1 MSAVCALAWGARA
14 DVSAAWDQD
23 ADGVWS
29 APGNWAG
36 GVAPTG
42 TTGVATF
49 GNAITAS
56 RAVTLDSSPW
66 TINALTFANTGSFGW
81 TLTGGTLLL
90 GGVTPTITVQS
101 GGAAKVASI
110 LSGADGLTKT
120 GDGALTLTGANTFSG
135 EFVRAAGE
143 LRIGDG
149 SNASA
154 SAGRGTLAAGSGSST
169 LLNFNGPATLANS
182 SVTSSGSMIRNI
194 GVGAVTLT
202 NGAMACTID
211 GGSAGFILA
220 KLLSA
225 QFTVRGDVTFGADTG
240 TYVAAPGAAGS
251 TMRIVND
258 GAFWWIGSP
267 QSDYAPTIDVAEG
280 VTVSLKAGQ
289 EAGPLYYN
297 DLTGPGSFTFD
308 GANANQI
315 GHILGACSL
324 GGTLTAMR
332 PVSFGNGGAG
342 GDPVGVRIVSAA
354 DGPVRFNSVTD
365 MTYSGEM
372 SGAGALVKT
381 NLNTLTLTGDNTY
394 TGPTEIG
401 GGVLAIGGTG
411 SLGAGA
417 YAGDILN
424 NGAFLYAGDA
434 AQILSGDISG
444 TGRLAQAGPGTLTL
458 SGYNTY
464 TGATRVESGALIGR
478 SGGACVN
485 SAVLLADG
493 ASLGV
498 EVALPG
504 AFWMCAGLTCSA
516 GAANL
521 QIDFR
526 SCPVDSKCAPLQI
539 NGDLKLAGALDVTVR
554 DGYWKAAGGYP
565 LLQYTGKG
573 EVSGALRLRA
583 LPEGVSA
590 TLIHDSEG

>member
-1 MSAVCALAWGARA
+1 MGSGRGRGVVCSRQLGVRGCA
-14 DVSAAWDQD
+14 DRHYRHRHLRQ
-23 ADGVWS
+23 
-29 APGNWAG
+29 
-36 GVAPTG
+36 
-42 TTGVATF
+42 
-49 GNAITAS
+49 
-56 RAVTLDSSPW
+56 RHH
-66 TINALTFANTGSFGW
+66 
-81 TLTGGTLLL
+81 
-90 GGVTPTITVQS
+90 
-101 GGAAKVASI
+101 
-110 LSGADGLTKT
+110 
-120 GDGALTLTGANTFSG
+120 
-135 EFVRAAGE
+135 GE

-169 LLNFNGPATLANS
+169 LLNFNGPTTLANS
-182 SVTSSGSMIRNI
+182 SVTSSGSMIQNI
-194 GVGAVTLT
+194 GVGAVTIT

-251 TMRIVND
+251 TMRIVNK

-417 YAGDILN
+417 YAG
-424 NGAFLYAGDA
+424 
-434 AQILSGDISG
+434 
-444 TGRLAQAGPGTLTL
+444 
-458 SGYNTY
+458 
-464 TGATRVESGALIGR
+464 
-478 SGGACVN
+478 
-485 SAVLLADG
+485 
-493 ASLGV
+493 
-498 EVALPG
+498 
-504 AFWMCAGLTCSA
+504 
-516 GAANL
+516 
-521 QIDFR
+521 
-526 SCPVDSKCAPLQI
+526 
-539 NGDLKLAGALDVTVR
+539 
-554 DGYWKAAGGYP
+554 
-565 LLQYTGKG
+565 
-573 EVSGALRLRA
+573 
-583 LPEGVSA
+583 
-590 TLIHDSEG
+590 